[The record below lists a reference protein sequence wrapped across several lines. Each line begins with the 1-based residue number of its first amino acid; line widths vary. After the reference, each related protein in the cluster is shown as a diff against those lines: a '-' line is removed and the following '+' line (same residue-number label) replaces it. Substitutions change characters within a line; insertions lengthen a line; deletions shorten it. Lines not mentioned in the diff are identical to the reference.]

1 MSVVL
6 NELETARE
14 RINQL
19 DAELARLFEERM
31 AAVNQVVAYKAAH
44 DLPVLDTERERQV
57 LTKNLARLQ
66 NQELAPY
73 FRQFLQSF
81 MDISKDYQRSILQQ
95 NTVAFAG
102 AEGAFASQ
110 AARELFPT
118 YRYHSCADFAGV
130 FQEVLAGQAAFGVI
144 PFENSYTGEV
154 GEVFDLLFKHNCYI
168 QAICD
173 LPIRQNLLALPGARL
188 SGIKKVYSH
197 TQALSQCAAF
207 LQEYNL
213 QPQPYANTA
222 LAAQFV
228 ADSGDLSLAAIASAE
243 SARLYGLDILAPSI
257 NSSSQ
262 NTTRFIV
269 IGRELKACGSH
280 FNLLFTVNHNAGQ
293 LARVMSLIGDL
304 GFNMESIKS
313 RPLRDLPW
321 QYYFYVEIEGNV
333 DDAAA
338 QDLLVQLKN
347 NCHSLKLLGSYD
359 LLQISK

>member
-1 MSVVL
+1 MSEVL
-6 NELETARE
+6 NELEAARE

-44 DLPVLDTERERQV
+44 DLPILAPAREQQV
-57 LTKNLARLQ
+57 LAKNLALLQ
-66 NQELAPY
+66 NQELKPY
-73 FRQFLQSF
+73 FRQFLQHF
-81 MDISKDYQRSILQQ
+81 MDISKDYQRAVLQQ
-95 NTVAFAG
+95 NTVAYAG

-118 YRYHSCADFAGV
+118 YRYQSCADFAGV
-130 FQEVLAGQAAFGVI
+130 FQAVLAGQAVFGVI

-197 TQALSQCAAF
+197 AQALSQCAAF
-207 LQEYNL
+207 LQEYAL
-213 QPQPYANTA
+213 EPQPYANTA

-228 ADSGDLSLAAIASAE
+228 AESGDLSLAAIASAE
-243 SARLYGLDILAPSI
+243 SAALYGLDILAPNI

-269 IGRELKACGSH
+269 IGRELAAGGSH

-321 QYYFYVEIEGNV
+321 QYYFYVEIEGSV
-333 DDAAA
+333 AEPAA
-338 QDLLVQLKN
+338 QDLLARLKS
-347 NCHSLKLLGSYD
+347 NCHSLKLLGSYE
-359 LLQISK
+359 LKQICK